1 MHQSWRKLRPIC
13 VSLTFRQL
21 SDTSGTA
28 ALNAPKSL
36 GVAANV
42 PGSQQGIRS
51 WLFLLLSVITFGVC
65 LNAAHAQVINFPS
78 GFADSSSQV
87 WLENFATL
95 NGSLIHLVPSKVHNG
110 SNAWF
115 KTPENVQSFTTTFTF
130 HIDCSADKSD
140 CGGGFGFMMICACS
154 GGNPTYDPA
163 NGHPGFTY
171 SGFSGA
177 QFSWS
182 QCEQPLTPAGTWCY
196 NNPGVNSNGGSDLKK
211 LPDNIIVTFDNYDNG
226 AGVPGASLTTY
237 ATNGVFPARPV
248 TTEYD
253 MAPSGIN
260 LNSGHL
266 FSATLTYNGSTL
278 TEVLTDTVTGAQY
291 THAYAANIP
300 AAITGNTAFIGF
312 GGGTG
317 AALDDI
323 YIHSW
328 TYTPGDTGS
337 GSPAATS
344 TPTFS
349 PAAGTYSSAQS
360 VNISDSTAGAAIY
373 YTTNGSTPTTSS
385 TKKTGAIMVG
395 STETLKAIAV
405 ASGYAS
411 SPIAIAAYTMSSDPV
426 TATPAFSPAAGTY
439 TSAQSVTISEA
450 TSGATVYYTTDG
462 STPTTSSTKYTGVI
476 SVGSTEKLEAI
487 AVASNHANSAVS
499 SAAYTISAS
508 SGSGSTGSDTVIY
521 YPSFAGSPGGVKPIN
536 NAYYSGST
544 IQLTSLAGNETSN
557 AYFIH
562 PVNVQAFTTSFTWTA
577 KCPGGSSLCGD
588 GMGFTII
595 SATNP
600 KSPNYW
606 SGGSGGQLAWSSGC
620 TASGTNCETLKSIL
634 IKFDLYNLTTHSDK
648 ANLTGLY
655 TAGEYPQAPNAEYDM
670 APSGINMESGHLMR
684 ATLTYNGATLY
695 ETVSDTVTNAT
706 YSRSYSVNIP
716 SQVGGNTA
724 IVGFSGGSGAA
735 SVQQNIDSWTYT
747 VQSPVASATPAPT
760 FSPAAGVA
768 SSGQPVTISD
778 ATSGAAI
785 YYTTNGTTPN
795 TSSTRYT
802 SPITVSSG
810 QTLRAMA
817 VASGQA
823 ASVVASATYAVSS
836 EAQVATPTFSPPAG
850 TYATTQSV
858 TIEDATLGA
867 TGYYT
872 TNGTTP
878 TTSSTKYTGPITV
891 SASERLQAIVV
902 APGHPDSAV
911 ASAAYTLTGSATQPH
926 TVIDFANGFSGS
938 PSTIETVNAAYFS
951 GSAIQLTSAREYEAG
966 NTYFKTPVNV
976 QKFTTSF
983 TWTAK
988 CPGGGTACGDGMG
1001 FVIISTTNPKS
1012 PSYWSGGSGS
1022 QLAWSDNCTTPSSG
1036 RTNCTDMNSVFVK
1049 FDMFNQ
1055 TTGAHTANLT
1065 GIYAGGQIPQPPNP
1079 QYDMAPS
1086 GINMQSGDLMRATL
1100 AYDGTTLYETVTDT
1114 VTNHTYT
1121 NHYTVNIPSL
1131 VEGNTAIVGFA
1142 GATGT
1147 SNAQQDIESWTYTV
1161 Q

>member
-1 MHQSWRKLRPIC
+1 M
-13 VSLTFRQL
+13 
-21 SDTSGTA
+21 
-28 ALNAPKSL
+28 
-36 GVAANV
+36 
-42 PGSQQGIRS
+42 
-51 WLFLLLSVITFGVC
+51 
-65 LNAAHAQVINFPS
+65 INFPS
-78 GFADSSSQV
+78 GFTDSSSQV

-95 NGSLIHLVPSKVHNG
+95 DGSLIHLVPGKVHNG

-115 KTPENVQSFTTTFTF
+115 KTPENVQTFTTTFTF
-130 HIDCSADKSD
+130 HIDCSADRSD

-196 NNPGVNSNGGSDLKK
+196 NNPALNSNGGSDLKR

-226 AGVPGASLTTY
+226 AGIPGASLTTY

-278 TEVLTDTVTGAQY
+278 TESLTDTVTGARY
-291 THAYAANIP
+291 THSYPANIP
-300 AAITGNTAFIGF
+300 AAITGDTAFIGF

-317 AALDDI
+317 AALDDV

-328 TYTPGDTGS
+328 TYTPGSS
-337 GSPAATS
+337 GSPSPGVTA

-349 PAAGTYSSAQS
+349 PGAGTYSSAQA
-360 VNISDSTAGAAIY
+360 VNISDSTSGATIY

-385 TKKTGAIMVG
+385 NVHTGAVMVG
-395 STETLKAIAV
+395 STETLKAIAIASGHTNSAV
-405 ASGYAS
+405 AS
-411 SPIAIAAYTMSSDPV
+411 AAYTMSSQPV
-426 TATPAFSPAAGTY
+426 AATPAFSPAAGTY
-439 TSAQSVTISEA
+439 ASAQSVTISDS
-450 TSGATVYYTTDG
+450 TSGATVYYTTNG
-462 STPTTSSTKYTGVI
+462 STPTTSSSKYAGAI
-476 SVGSTEKLEAI
+476 SVSSTETLHAI
-487 AVASNHANSAVS
+487 AIASNNVS
-499 SAAYTISAS
+499 SSVASAAYTISAS
-508 SGSGSTGSDTVIY
+508 SGSGSNGSDTVIN
-521 YPSFAGSPGGVKPIN
+521 YPNFAGSPGGVKTIN
-536 NAYYSGST
+536 DAYYSGST
-544 IQLTSLAGNETSN
+544 IQLTSLTGNQASN

-577 KCPGGSSLCGD
+577 KCSGGNGLCGD
-588 GMGFTII
+588 GMGFTIM
-595 SATNP
+595 STTNP
-600 KSPNYW
+600 KSPSYW

-620 TASGTNCETLKSIL
+620 TSSGTSCDTLKSIFV
-634 IKFDLYNLTTHSDK
+634 KFDLYNVATGSSK

-655 TAGEYPQAPNAEYDM
+655 TGGEYPQPPNAQYDM
-670 APSGINMESGHLMR
+670 APSGIDMQSGHLMR
-684 ATLTYNGATLY
+684 ATLTYNGETLY
-695 ETVSDTVTNAT
+695 ETVTDTITNAT
-706 YSRSYSVNIP
+706 YSKSYSINIP

-735 SVQQNIDSWTYT
+735 YVQQNINSWTYT

-760 FSPAAGVA
+760 FSPAAGA
-768 SSGQPVTISD
+768 TSSAQSVTISD
-778 ATSGAAI
+778 TLPGATI
-785 YYTTNGTTPN
+785 YYTKNGATPT
-795 TSSTRYT
+795 TSSVRYT
-802 SPITVSSG
+802 SPFTVSSG
-810 QTLRAMA
+810 QTLRAIA
-817 VASGQA
+817 VAAGQ
-823 ASVVASATYAVSS
+823 SASAVATAIYSS
-836 EAQVATPTFSPPAG
+836 TSEGVVATPTFSPPAG
-850 TYATTQSV
+850 TYATAQSV
-858 TIEDATLGA
+858 TIEDATLGV

-878 TTSSTKYTGPITV
+878 TTSSTRYTGPITV
-891 SASERLQAIVV
+891 GATERLQAIVV

-911 ASAAYTLTGSATQPH
+911 ASAAYTITASSTQPK
-926 TVIDFANGFSGS
+926 TVIDFASGFSGS
-938 PSTIETVNAAYFS
+938 PSTIEPVNAAFFS
-951 GSAIQLTSAREYEAG
+951 GPAIELTSSKEYEAG
-966 NTYFKTPVNV
+966 NAYFKTPVNV

-988 CPGGGTACGDGMG
+988 CPGGGVDCGDGIG
-1001 FVIISTTNPKS
+1001 FVLIGTTNPRS

-1022 QLAWSDNCTTPSSG
+1022 QLAWSDYCTTPSSG
-1036 RTNCTDMNSVFVK
+1036 RTNCTALNSVFVK
-1049 FDMFNQ
+1049 FDMFNS
-1055 TTGAHTANLT
+1055 TTGSHAANLT

-1086 GINMQSGDLMRATL
+1086 GIDMQSGDLMRATL
-1100 AYDGTTLYETVTDT
+1100 SYDGTSLYETVTDT

-1121 NHYTVNIPSL
+1121 NHYTVNIPAL
-1131 VEGNTAIVGFA
+1131 VEGNTAVVGFA
-1142 GATGT
+1142 GATGR
-1147 SNAQQDIESWTYTV
+1147 SYAQQNIESWTYTV